1 MMKSRFTKSENF
13 PSRKNI
19 HYNFGIHGTHTNSLR
34 IYDARL
40 GRTDAKAIF
49 YVITIVLVH
58 FAPELT
64 SKPACYNISNYL

>member
-1 MMKSRFTKSENF
+1 MMKSRFAKSENF

-34 IYDARL
+34 IYDTSL
-40 GRTDAKAIF
+40 GYTDAKAIF
-49 YVITIVLVH
+49 YVITAVLLY

-64 SKPACYNISNYL
+64 QNWLLLKVNYD